1 MKKSLA
7 AKILIPFFVLAIVC
21 GLCSGLIYSRIAKM
35 NQVTKVIS
43 ENYITITEL
52 AGEIETNYTQLKQQ
66 LFTYV
71 TTYEDKE
78 LEEIKR
84 ENTEIHGKIMGNI
97 LTIEN
102 ISVSEDE
109 KNNVRALSD
118 AYKAFNTRYN
128 EIMGDID
135 STDIVG
141 VIALDE
147 AVGSLYDDFQAQ
159 IDSTRDFVAVKIDE
173 ARQSL
178 TTAGNQS
185 KIAFIILIVMLV
197 ISLLGCI
204 LLVIFTIIAPTKHA
218 IRKLDTIVESIE
230 QDRGDLTTRLRVETK
245 DEVGT
250 MVRGINK
257 FIDLLKGII
266 IEIKQDAMDL
276 KTNVNVVF
284 DGVNTSNSDINVV
297 SEAMAHLAAGMEEV
311 ADHAEN
317 LNQQSASI
325 YQTMEGIA
333 GQAGGGSEFAK
344 EIKERAA
351 ALQRSGQERRKV
363 TGQMAAD
370 INALLQKSL
379 ERSKD
384 VEKINALTDEIL
396 EISSQTNLL
405 ALNASIEAARAG
417 EVGKGFA
424 VVADEIRQLADSSR
438 ETANNIQG
446 ISREVTSSVEEL
458 AANSNQMLTF
468 IQEEVLPDYDNLVNT
483 GTRYSD
489 DAVRVDDI
497 MIQFAT
503 SATELKNTM
512 RDMTTLI
519 QEISE
524 TINDSSTQ
532 VTEVSESVNTLT
544 ESMSEIKSSIQI
556 TEGVSHRLDNEVAK
570 FITEENAR
578 AEDVLP
584 EGNTLRD
591 EDTPPE
597 GDALRDEDILPEEDI
612 QADEQEQ

>member
-52 AGEIETNYTQLKQQ
+52 AGEIETDYTQLKQQ

-71 TTYEDKE
+71 TTYDDKE
-78 LEEIKR
+78 LEKIKR

-109 KNNVRALSD
+109 KNNVRELSD

-128 EIMGDID
+128 EIMGDIN
-135 STDIVG
+135 STEIVG
-141 VIALDE
+141 VIALDN

-185 KIAFIILIVMLV
+185 KVAFIILIVMLV
-197 ISLLGCI
+197 ISLLGCV

-230 QDRGDLTTRLRVETK
+230 HDRGDLTTQLRVETK

-257 FIDLLKGII
+257 FIDLLKDII

-284 DGVNTSNSDINVV
+284 DGVNTSNADINIV
-297 SEAMAHLAAGMEEV
+297 SEAMTHLAAGMEEV

-317 LNQQSASI
+317 LSQQSASI

-396 EISSQTNLL
+396 DISSQTNLL

-458 AANSNQMLTF
+458 AANSNQMLNF

-519 QEISE
+519 REISE

-556 TEGVSHRLDNEVAK
+556 TEGVSHRLDDEVAK
-570 FITEENAR
+570 FITGE
-578 AEDVLP
+578 
-584 EGNTLRD
+584 NTLEEEVPLEGEILPD
-591 EDTPPE
+591 GEIPPE
-597 GDALRDEDILPEEDI
+597 GDILPEENI

>member
-52 AGEIETNYTQLKQQ
+52 AGEIETDYTQLKQQ

-71 TTYEDKE
+71 TTYEDNA
-78 LEEIKR
+78 LEEIQR
-84 ENTEIHGKIMGNI
+84 ENKEIHGKIMGNI

-128 EIMGDID
+128 EIIGDIN

-141 VIALDE
+141 VIALDK

-185 KIAFIILIVMLV
+185 KVAFIILIVMLV
-197 ISLLGCI
+197 ISLLGSV
-204 LLVIFTIIAPTKHA
+204 LLVIFTIITPTKHA

-230 QDRGDLTTRLRVETK
+230 QDRGNLTTQLRVETK

-284 DGVNTSNSDINVV
+284 DGVNTSNADINIV
-297 SEAMAHLAAGMEEV
+297 SEAMTHLAAGMEEV

-317 LNQQSASI
+317 LSQQSANI

-333 GQAGGGSEFAK
+333 GQAGGGSEFAR

-458 AANSNQMLTF
+458 AANSNQMLNF

-483 GTRYSD
+483 GTQYSD

-503 SATELKNTM
+503 SASELKNTM

-524 TINDSSTQ
+524 TINDSSVQ

-544 ESMSEIKSSIQI
+544 ESMSEIKTSIQI
-556 TEGVSHRLDNEVAK
+556 TEGVSHRLDAEVAK
-570 FITEENAR
+570 FITGENTL
-578 AEDVLP
+578 EGESQP
-584 EGNTLRD
+584 EG
-591 EDTPPE
+591 
-597 GDALRDEDILPEEDI
+597 DILPEREIQPDEDI
-612 QADEQEQ
+612 QPDGQEQ